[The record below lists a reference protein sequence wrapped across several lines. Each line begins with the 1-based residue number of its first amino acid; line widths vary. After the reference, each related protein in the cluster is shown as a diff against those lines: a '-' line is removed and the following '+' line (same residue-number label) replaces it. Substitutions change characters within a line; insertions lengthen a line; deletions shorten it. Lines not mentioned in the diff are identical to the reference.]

1 MVSIDC
7 IPVRFIEQINDMWF
21 QKKKKQATCCQWL
34 IYANY
39 CPKYNLAGKSNTT
52 FKKFITFSHDVNREI
67 KHRQRNGRLQRFAT
81 ETDKA
86 KGFVFGGKSEV

>member
-21 QKKKKQATCCQWL
+21 FKKKKKKQASCGQWL

-39 CPKYNLAGKSNTT
+39 CPQLAGKSNTI
-52 FKKFITFSHDVNREI
+52 FKKFITFSQDVNREI
-67 KHRQRNGRLQRFAT
+67 KHRQRNGRLKRFAT
-81 ETDKA
+81 ETDQA
-86 KGFVFGGKSEV
+86 KGFGFDGKSEV